1 MALLSCQD
9 AAFAYDGQVVLSD
22 VSFEV
27 NAGDYLCIVGEN
39 GSGKTTLMKGLLRL
53 VAPLKGKIVLG
64 EGLRQDEIGYLP
76 QQSPAQRDF
85 PASVKEVVE
94 SGIRGK
100 RLFLS
105 HQDRARAREALE
117 LLEARALYSRSF
129 MELSGGQKQRV
140 LLARALCSA
149 GKLLLM
155 DEPTAGLDPIAA
167 RELYR
172 LIEKINREKGIA
184 IVMISH
190 DVHTAS
196 QFATHILHLQQ
207 TPLYYGRTADYMD
220 TFHAQCLMGGTCDV

>member
-1 MALLSCQD
+1 MALLACRD
-9 AAFAYDGQVVLSD
+9 AAFAYDGQVVLSG
-22 VSFEV
+22 VTFEV

-53 VAPLKGKIVLG
+53 VAPLRGKIILG
-64 EGLRQDEIGYLP
+64 EVLRQDEIGYLP

-94 SGIRGK
+94 SGLRGK
-100 RLFLS
+100 RLFLR
-105 HQDRARAREALE
+105 HRDRERAREALE
-117 LLEARALYSRSF
+117 LLEAASLYGRSF
-129 MELSGGQKQRV
+129 MDLSGGQKQRV

-149 GKLLLM
+149 KKLLLM
-155 DEPTAGLDPIAA
+155 DEPTAGLDPIVA

-184 IVMISH
+184 VVMISH

-207 TPLYYGRTADYMD
+207 TPLYYGRTEDYMN
-220 TFHAQCLMGGTCDV
+220 TYHAQCLMGGTCHV

>member
-1 MALLSCQD
+1 MALLACQD
-9 AAFAYDGQVVLSD
+9 AAFAYDGQVVLSG
-22 VSFEV
+22 VTFEV

-53 VAPLKGKIVLG
+53 VAPLRGKIILG

-94 SGIRGK
+94 SGLRGK
-100 RLFLS
+100 RLFLR
-105 HQDRARAREALE
+105 HRDRERAREALE
-117 LLEARALYSRSF
+117 LLEAASLYGRSF
-129 MELSGGQKQRV
+129 MDLSGGQKQRV

-149 GKLLLM
+149 KKLLLM
-155 DEPTAGLDPIAA
+155 DEPTAGLDPIVA

-184 IVMISH
+184 VVMISH

-207 TPLYYGRTADYMD
+207 TPLYYGRTEDYMN
-220 TFHAQCLMGGTCDV
+220 TYHARCLMGGTCHV

>member
-1 MALLSCQD
+1 LIQLLDISKTYGAVQALKQAHMTVAPGRITALLGS
-9 AAFAYDGQVVLSD
+9 
-22 VSFEV
+22 
-27 NAGDYLCIVGEN
+27 N
-39 GSGKTTLMKGLLRL
+39 GSGKSTLMKGLLRL